1 MHCRFA
7 MLGAAGILVP
17 DLLHSIGMGG
27 PAAAVPWYEAGK
39 YEYFAPPAALFA
51 SMMFLFAWAE
61 GRRCVRV
68 LVCFFWEG
76 VCSMAGFES
85 ESPGGWL
92 GLGAAVRW
100 CAG

>member
-61 GRRCVRV
+61 GRRCGVCA
-68 LVCFFWEG
+68 LVCRLTE
-76 VCSMAGFES
+76 
-85 ESPGGWL
+85 
-92 GLGAAVRW
+92 
-100 CAG
+100 

>member
-1 MHCRFA
+1 

-39 YEYFAPPAALFA
+39 YEYFAPPSALFA

-61 GRRCVRV
+61 GRRWVCCVKV
-68 LVCFFWEG
+68 PGVFVGAWVCVDAG
-76 VCSMAGFES
+76 VG
-85 ESPGGWL
+85 
-92 GLGAAVRW
+92 
-100 CAG
+100 

>member
-27 PAAAVPWYEAGK
+27 PAAAVPWYEAGT
-39 YEYFAPPAALFA
+39 YDYFAPPSALFA

-61 GRRCVRV
+61 GRRWVQ
-68 LVCFFWEG
+68 
-76 VCSMAGFES
+76 
-85 ESPGGWL
+85 
-92 GLGAAVRW
+92 AASR
-100 CAG
+100 A

>member
-1 MHCRFA
+1 VHCRFA

-27 PAAAVPWYEAGK
+27 PAAAVPWYEAGT

-61 GRRCVRV
+61 GRRCAGPVELRGGV
-68 LVCFFWEG
+68 WEG
-76 VCSMAGFES
+76 
-85 ESPGGWL
+85 
-92 GLGAAVRW
+92 GL
-100 CAG
+100 